1 MRDREIEPQH
11 SRMCW
16 GFIFTPLHSIRL
28 AALAFHGEDI
38 MSLPT
43 QTESVMGSV
52 EFVSF
57 EDCFN
62 IPVGS
67 EDEVIDR
74 IDAER
79 NERDYENDAT
89 TGNESL
95 IEAVHVARRFFV

>member
-1 MRDREIEPQH
+1 M
-11 SRMCW
+11 
-16 GFIFTPLHSIRL
+16 
-28 AALAFHGEDI
+28 
-38 MSLPT
+38 
-43 QTESVMGSV
+43 SV

-57 EDCFN
+57 EDCWN
-62 IPVGS
+62 LATGS

-79 NERDYENDAT
+79 NEERDYENDAT